1 MIQINSTFQQREYSQ
16 DEFGSGTF
24 AWVPVTKEKIE
35 LLLRR
40 VLHSDLQINLI
51 VTSRH
56 EKKITGMGK
65 SKFIWSKSKGGTRNI
80 FFDPVGREDAVIAVI
95 DSIMEISSSLTG
107 AVAQEFLVESS
118 LDIGAK
124 TQTEINKLSNLSNIT
139 IICN

>member
-1 MIQINSTFQQREYSQ
+1 MIQINSTFQQRKYSQ
-16 DEFGSGTF
+16 DEFGFGTF

-65 SKFIWSKSKGGTRNI
+65 SKFIWSKSKGGARNI

-107 AVAQEFLVESS
+107 AVAQEFLVDSS
-118 LDIGAK
+118 LDLSTK